1 MIKNVIFDMGN
12 VIFNYDRD
20 FLLSHFYKGK
30 EFDLLKEKAFSNW
43 ELLDED
49 AMSLADFYDNVKNSL
64 PPHLSHIAISA
75 LQNWEYFMTQNKEM
89 ICLIREL
96 KQKGYKLYVLSNIT
110 KHFVNVQYK
119 FPILKEFDGLVFS
132 SLIKKVKPNSEIYEF
147 LLNKYNLNPKECIF
161 IDDTKK
167 NLAGAARFG
176 IKTFHY
182 QSNTDDLRNFIF
194 NNNF

>member
-20 FLLSHFYKGK
+20 YLLHHFYNGK
-30 EFDLLKEKAFSNW
+30 DFELLKEKAFKNW

-49 AMSLADFYDNVKNSL
+49 SISLDEYYNNIKEEL
-64 PPHLSHIAISA
+64 PNELSSCAISA
-75 LQNWEYFMTQNKEM
+75 LKNWEYFMDYNRQV
-89 ICLIREL
+89 ISLIQEL
-96 KQKGYKLYVLSNIT
+96 KQKGYKLFILSNIT

-132 SLIKKVKPNSEIYEF
+132 SVIKQVKPNKEIYEY
-147 LLNKYNLNPKECIF
+147 LLNRYSLNPKECIF
-161 IDDTKK
+161 VDDTKT

-176 IKTFHY
+176 IKTFHFN
-182 QSNTDDLRNFIF
+182 SNVNELRNFIL
-194 NNNF
+194 NNQF